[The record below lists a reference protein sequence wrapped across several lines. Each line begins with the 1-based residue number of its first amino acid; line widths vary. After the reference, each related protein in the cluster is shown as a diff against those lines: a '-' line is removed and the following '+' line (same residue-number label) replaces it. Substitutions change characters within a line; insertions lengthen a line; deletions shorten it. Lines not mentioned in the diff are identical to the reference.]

1 MQAVVWSDKMG
12 PRRRA
17 AWLLLITPEKVHIFQ
32 GKTIPGVVAVVGT
45 DYEKAGAWSHT
56 TYRLEVAD
64 GVQVIAG
71 RDGFETGR
79 FTEGLANALGIGPI
93 DRWQD
98 LANAL
103 GVTLSVAQEFVR
115 SWRPKAA
122 ERLDQ
127 VEKDLDTI
135 DAEAGDA
142 GADVVAITIGC
153 PRRRDLEAGYWSW
166 PIRVIDQ
173 HGQEVGRVWK
183 VDGRWEASGCV
194 KILGAEHIAGPR
206 GGWWSFRLAVPDGS
220 SVVHP

>member
-1 MQAVVWSDKMG
+1 MQAVVWSNKMG
-12 PRRRA
+12 PRGRA
-17 AWLLLITPEKVHIFQ
+17 AWLLLIAGDTVHVFRGQ
-32 GKTIPGVVAVVGT
+32 SIPGVVAVVGE
-45 DYEKAGAWSHT
+45 DYTKDGKWSHT
-56 TYRLEVAD
+56 TYRLAIAD
-64 GVQVIAG
+64 GVRAIAG

-79 FTEGLANALGIGPI
+79 FTEGLAHALGIGPV
-93 DRWQD
+93 DRWQG

-103 GVTLSVAQEFVR
+103 GVTLSVAQEFLR

-122 ERLDQ
+122 ERLDR
-127 VEKDLDTI
+127 VEKDLGTI

-142 GADVVAITIGC
+142 GADVMSITIGC

-166 PIRVIDQ
+166 PIRVIGQ

-183 VDGRWEASGCV
+183 VDGRWEARGCV